1 MKKVFL
7 CFVFILTVTVMIT
20 GLFVIFNGSMEM
32 FPTDE
37 QMEKVRITGE
47 VLLMTGVVANG
58 FLVAM
63 MLKNRGK

>member
-20 GLFVIFNGSMEM
+20 GLFMIFNGSMEM

>member
-47 VLLMTGVVANG
+47 VLLMTGVVAKG

>member
-7 CFVFILTVTVMIT
+7 CFIFILTVTVMIT
-20 GLFVIFNGSMEM
+20 GLFMIFNGSMEM